1 MNKFAVCGAV
11 LSLITLVGVAGLKS
25 AKTNGAG
32 VVSDN
37 VAGSYV
43 DYDTETYI
51 DWSTGGAILQNKFMY
66 KYTTS
71 STKVTDGTSQKYVY
85 SYQGPTTQEF
95 TLTYQSGISRSTSV
109 TASAEYKIFKLAA
122 SHTITDSKS
131 VSVSVKTT
139 FPGDKKLHT
148 LYQTDHTIGWRG
160 KISRLAYRATVKSYD
175 YIWGVCY
182 WNVQYNDYAR
192 YSSYDWGTRDCCDTV
207 EHQYGTKL
215 V

>member
-32 VVSDN
+32 VVADN

-51 DWSTGGAILQNKFMY
+51 DWSTGGMILQNKFMY

-71 STKVTDGTSQKYVY
+71 SQKVDSGTSKTYVY
-85 SYQGPTTQEF
+85 SYRGPTAQEF
-95 TLTYQSGISRSTSV
+95 TLSYQTGISRSTSV
-109 TASAEYKIFKLAA
+109 TASAEYKIFKLSA

-131 VSVSVKTT
+131 KTVSVKTT
-139 FPGDKKLHT
+139 FPGDNKTHT
-148 LYQTDHTIGWRG
+148 LYQTDHSIAWHG
-160 KISRLAYRATVKSYD
+160 KVSRLAYRSTVKSYD
-175 YIWGVCY
+175 YIWGVCA
-182 WNVQYNDYAR
+182 WNIQYNDYVR
-192 YSSYDWGTRDCCDTV
+192 YSSYDWGTRSCCDTI
-207 EHQYGTKL
+207 EHQYGTQL

>member
-66 KYTTS
+66 KYTTIRYF
-71 STKVTDGTSQKYVY
+71 QKYV
-85 SYQGPTTQEF
+85 GN
-95 TLTYQSGISRSTSV
+95 G
-109 TASAEYKIFKLAA
+109 K
-122 SHTITDSKS
+122 
-131 VSVSVKTT
+131 
-139 FPGDKKLHT
+139 
-148 LYQTDHTIGWRG
+148 RG
-160 KISRLAYRATVKSYD
+160 
-175 YIWGVCY
+175 
-182 WNVQYNDYAR
+182 VQD
-192 YSSYDWGTRDCCDTV
+192 
-207 EHQYGTKL
+207 L
-215 V
+215 